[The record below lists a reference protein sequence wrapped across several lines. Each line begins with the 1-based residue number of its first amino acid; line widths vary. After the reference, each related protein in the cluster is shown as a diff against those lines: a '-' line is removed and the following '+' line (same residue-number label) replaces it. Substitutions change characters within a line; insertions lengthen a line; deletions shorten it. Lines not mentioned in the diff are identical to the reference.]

1 MVVSFIIKC
10 TFSSGFQ
17 SNMKNMLPIVTFQ
30 AVKTSLPPTFSFLLV
45 YVVCKLGN
53 DSQTAV
59 QLLEKM
65 SGTEVEDIMVKDIT
79 GGLMAW
85 VNKIDPSF
93 PKY

>member
-1 MVVSFIIKC
+1 MTVLYLEF
-10 TFSSGFQ
+10 FS
-17 SNMKNMLPIVTFQ
+17 PP
-30 AVKTSLPPTFSFLLV
+30 TSLFPLLV
-45 YVVCKLGN
+45 YVLCKLGN

-65 SGTEVEDIMVKDIT
+65 SGTELEHITVKDIT

-85 VNKIDPSF
+85 ANKIDPSF